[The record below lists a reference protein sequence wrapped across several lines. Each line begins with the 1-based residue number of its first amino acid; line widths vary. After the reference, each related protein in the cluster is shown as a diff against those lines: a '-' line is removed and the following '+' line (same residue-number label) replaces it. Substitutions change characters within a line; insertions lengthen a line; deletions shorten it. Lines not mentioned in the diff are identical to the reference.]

1 MDKIYECKKLEDREI
16 KMCYLAYLWK
26 NNKVVTNEM
35 GYDIPDAALLGFD
48 LFEDYLTQHET
59 NRQRNI
65 DNELNPIIV
74 FLLKFFN
81 QSPNV
86 IRLTKERIK
95 KYLEIVKNNL
105 NQIIDFNVQK
115 MVEYQQTYVQTIR
128 KINVVA
134 NRTDGKIVNSN
145 PTIYNL
151 SSNPTYNTL
160 ISDYVRLKPTL
171 ESFNNLLKSKNIA
184 FGTYSGDFTLLDFD
198 GNEAD
203 KNFFLFM
210 SQEING
216 KNKEKN
222 DFINFILE
230 DKTLSTTK
238 DPVNFEKKLRKIT
251 EMLQTKYNQ
260 ELRKEVKM
268 FEDIEKS
275 KEYKEFTDGIQQKM
289 YVKNKERNI
298 EYSTTEIPAIVNQQ
312 KELIFNL
319 YRTTNVDNSNTF
331 TNKITFN

>member
-1 MDKIYECKKLEDREI
+1 
-16 KMCYLAYLWK
+16 
-26 NNKVVTNEM
+26 
-35 GYDIPDAALLGFD
+35 
-48 LFEDYLTQHET
+48 
-59 NRQRNI
+59 
-65 DNELNPIIV
+65 
-74 FLLKFFN
+74 
-81 QSPNV
+81 
-86 IRLTKERIK
+86 
-95 KYLEIVKNNL
+95 
-105 NQIIDFNVQK
+105 
-115 MVEYQQTYVQTIR
+115 
-128 KINVVA
+128 
-134 NRTDGKIVNSN
+134 
-145 PTIYNL
+145 
-151 SSNPTYNTL
+151 
-160 ISDYVRLKPTL
+160 
-171 ESFNNLLKSKNIA
+171 
-184 FGTYSGDFTLLDFD
+184 
-198 GNEAD
+198 
-203 KNFFLFM
+203 M

-230 DKTLSTTK
+230 DKILSSTK